1 MDRQWAFQG
10 RAVDDEIISIIPL
23 YGLRCKNLS
32 RYFDDN
38 TMAIFFT
45 SQCRQSCLM
54 TMCVANL
61 NLLDDSVV
69 TYDERGV

>member
-38 TMAIFFT
+38 TMAIFFHIAM
-45 SQCRQSCLM
+45 SSE
-54 TMCVANL
+54 
-61 NLLDDSVV
+61 LLDDNVRSKFEP
-69 TYDERGV
+69 TRRFCRHI